1 MKKQKIQL
9 IVILVLLI
17 VFVGG
22 YFGLKK
28 YNENVQAKE
37 SEPKYTALALTD
49 QDENESIEVT
59 NLNGTFDIE
68 KDENGDYYLK
78 DNDSINVDRDKID
91 SKIEEIK
98 TITSEQVVD
107 GAENLADY
115 GLDDPDVTVV
125 ISLKDGESHTLYFG
139 DFNQSASTYYL
150 KVDDIST
157 IYTVSSTLKS
167 AFIFSADDIQKA
179 EETEEATETEA
190 SESEAS
196 ETEDT
201 ETTDNSETSEDTT
214 DN

>member
-49 QDENESIEVT
+49 QDEIESIEVT

-78 DNDSINVDRDKID
+78 DNDSITVDRDKID

-125 ISLKDGESHTLYFG
+125 VSLKDGESHTLYFG

-179 EETEEATETEA
+179 EETEEAAEEA